1 MFVFKRRSDLKKI
14 EKNNNMTNERYN
26 SKNTVYFIKGV
37 LASSLIM
44 F

>member
-1 MFVFKRRSDLKKI
+1 MFVIKRGIDLKKI
-14 EKNNNMTNERYN
+14 EKNNNMTNERSN
-26 SKNTVYFIKGV
+26 SKNTVYFLKGV